1 MERIVPESKGIKI
14 RRLFSTLMLVSTT
27 ISLSMIAVILYPFD
41 PKGVKVNK
49 IGRLWAILNIKACG
63 IKVYIEG
70 LENITQPP
78 YILMC
83 NHQSTLDIFALLS
96 TLRLPFKW
104 VAKKELFSVPF
115 LGWAL
120 KSGRNISLDRESPR
134 KGLKAINEA
143 AKRIEDG
150 MNVVIFPEG
159 TWSTNGEL
167 LPFKKG
173 AFSLAFRTGVPIIP
187 VGIIGTGRL
196 QPEGC
201 FIPKGKGQVH
211 IKIGQPVH
219 MTKKGRFAK
228 TELMFEVRSRIE
240 QLTRCQLNQ

>member
-1 MERIVPESKGIKI
+1 
-14 RRLFSTLMLVSTT
+14 MLVSST
-27 ISLSMIAVILYPFD
+27 ISLSIIATILYPFD
-41 PKGVKVNK
+41 PKGIKVNK
-49 IGRLWAILNIKACG
+49 IGRFWAILNIKASG

-70 LENITQPP
+70 LENIVEPP
-78 YILMC
+78 YVLMC

-96 TLRLPFKW
+96 SLRLPFKW

-120 KSGRNISLDRESPR
+120 KSGRNISLDRENPR
-134 KGLKAINEA
+134 EGLKAMNEA
-143 AKRIEDG
+143 VQKIKDG

-173 AFSLAFRTGVPIIP
+173 AFSLAVRTGVPIIP

-201 FIPKGKGQVH
+201 FIPKESGHVY
-211 IKIGQPVH
+211 IKIGQPVC
-219 MTKKGRFAK
+219 TIKEGRSAK
-228 TELMFEVRSRIE
+228 EELMFEVRSRIE
-240 QLTRCQLNQ
+240 QLTRCGQN